1 VPRKTAA
8 APLSRDGV
16 LAAATAIADAQGLGE
31 VTMRRVAADLSV
43 EAMSLYH
50 YVSGKDDLLNGLV
63 ESLIAEIAREA
74 AIRGVEPTGAGW
86 RIDVRDRCLAARRV
100 MIRHPWAPALLSS
113 RTTVPVVVYLHYE
126 ALLAAMIDGGFSY
139 SLGHRALHALGSMA
153 LGFDRGVF
161 SPAPAGGL
169 DDQAAE
175 AEFAELAA
183 MLPRLSAMAAS
194 EFHDNADPTLDWCD
208 SQTEFEFT
216 LDLLLDGLQRAHD
229 EAPAPDRRGRRR

>member
-1 VPRKTAA
+1 MPRRTSA
-8 APLSRDGV
+8 APLSRAGV
-16 LAAATAIADAQGLGE
+16 LAAATAIADATGLGE
-31 VTMRRVAADLSV
+31 VTMRRVAADLGV

-50 YVSGKDDLLNGLV
+50 YVSGKDDLLDGLV
-63 ESLIAEIAREA
+63 ESVMAEITQEA
-74 AIRGVEPTGAGW
+74 APNGVERAGADW
-86 RIDVRDRCLAARRV
+86 RIDVRERCLAARRV

-113 RTTVPVVVYLHYE
+113 RTTVPLAVYLYYE
-126 ALLAAMIDGGFSY
+126 GLLADMINGGFTY

-169 DDQAAE
+169 DDAAAE

-183 MLPRLSAMAAS
+183 MLPQLSAMAAS

-216 LDLLLDGLQRAHD
+216 LDLLLDGLQRAH
-229 EAPAPDRRGRRR
+229 EAAAPRVPRGRRR